1 MSHNYAH
8 ICRYDDTPFRGRCF
22 GSGDESSAAI
32 FLTFTTQT
40 VHCSLA
46 LQPQL
51 LFFFF
56 LMTPST
62 HAGPPPCFDL
72 FIHACSCEDVSK
84 WICVSIYQDACRS
97 PRACVCVCFPYPPL
111 ERLGEWRWR
120 PCVARRAGWGQS
132 SPDAPSD
139 SGHHSLTS
147 PWGGTGRQR
156 EQFLGDGPCACVFMS
171 LVAVCLC
178 VRSCVYVCVYVSE
191 CEAEISLQYVPC
203 QHW

>member
-1 MSHNYAH
+1 MPLRRHTVQRALFWVRRRELCSHFSHVHHSNSSLL
-8 ICRYDDTPFRGRCF
+8 F
-22 GSGDESSAAI
+22 GFAAAA
-32 FLTFTTQT
+32 
-40 VHCSLA
+40 S
-46 LQPQL
+46 
-51 LFFFF
+51 FFFF
-56 LMTPST
+56 FNDTI
-62 HAGPPPCFDL
+62 HACRPPPPCFDL